1 LKLLEILN
9 NIFSNDIL
17 YSDMKKYNVILLLI
31 DGARIDRLFQF
42 PIFKKLKEEGCFF
55 SEMIT
60 SAPYTLVAMN
70 SIFTGM
76 YGSKNGIDAYHK
88 MFQDPKT
95 GCKTLAEYLTE
106 NGWYTRGDAMRLSLV
121 SNKGFTKL
129 TSQEDDPDPDFSKI
143 HKEILD
149 ETINEVN
156 GERPYFL
163 YLHYPKIHHSIKESV
178 FDKYDDFSE
187 GYYEDK
193 KRNLRN
199 YDEYLKEAADYLDEI
214 YFNNLSKKQS
224 NDSIIIIMTD
234 HGMGVGEKVGERAY
248 GSFTYDY
255 TLRTF
260 ALFIQPKIFPK
271 GKEISELVRAI
282 DVMPTILDCLQVSTD
297 QSCLRMQGQS
307 LLNLIN
313 QTTDQNKS
321 KTDED
326 SEFQKIAY
334 SETGGVNGPWPSP
347 NAPNI
352 KCVRTKKWKLIHN
365 LTPDT
370 WELYNLE
377 NDPQELKNV
386 VDEYP
391 LVVTKLKDKLQSIID
406 ECTSG

>member
-1 LKLLEILN
+1 MW
-9 NIFSNDIL
+9 
-17 YSDMKKYNVILLLI
+17 YSYCIMKKYNVILLLI
-31 DGARIDRLFQF
+31 DGTRIDRLDKF
-42 PIFKKLKEEGCFF
+42 PIFKRLKEEGCFF
-55 SEMIT
+55 SEVIA

-88 MFQDPKT
+88 MFQNPKV
-95 GCKTLAEYLTE
+95 GCKTLADYLTE

-121 SNKGFTKL
+121 SSQGFKKF
-129 TSQEDDPDPDFSKI
+129 TSQEDVPDPDFSKI

-149 ETINEVN
+149 ETTNEVD
-156 GERPYFL
+156 GEQPYFL

-178 FDKYDDFSE
+178 FDKYDDFSQE
-187 GYYEDK
+187 YFENK
-193 KRNLRN
+193 EENLRN

-214 YFNNLSKKQS
+214 YFKNISGKQN

-234 HGMGVGEKVGERAY
+234 HGMGIGEKVGERAY
-248 GSFTYDY
+248 GSFIYDY

-271 GKEISELVRAI
+271 GKVINELTRAI
-282 DVMPTILDCLQVSTD
+282 DIMPTVLDCLEIPID

-307 LLNLIN
+307 MLNLIN
-313 QTTDQNKS
+313 QTEQNES
-321 KTDED
+321 NTDED

-347 NAPNI
+347 NSPNI

-365 LTPDT
+365 LTPNT

-377 NDPQELKNV
+377 NDPQELKNMIEEHPV
-386 VDEYP
+386 I
-391 LVVTKLKDKLQSIID
+391 VTKLKDKLQSIID
-406 ECTSG
+406 DCVSD

>member
-1 LKLLEILN
+1 
-9 NIFSNDIL
+9 
-17 YSDMKKYNVILLLI
+17 MKKYNVILLLI

-187 GYYEDK
+187 EYYEDK

-234 HGMGVGEKVGERAY
+234 HGMGIGEKVGERAY

-326 SEFQKIAY
+326 SEFQKISY

-347 NAPNI
+347 NTPNI

-370 WELYNLE
+370 WELYNLK

>member
-1 LKLLEILN
+1 
-9 NIFSNDIL
+9 
-17 YSDMKKYNVILLLI
+17 MKKYNIILLLI
-31 DGARIDRLFQF
+31 DGTRIDRLDKF
-42 PIFKKLKEEGCFF
+42 PIFKRLKEDGCFF
-55 SEMIT
+55 SEVIA

-88 MFQDPKT
+88 MFQNPKT
-95 GCKTLAEYLTE
+95 GCKTLADYLTE

-121 SNKGFTKL
+121 SSQGFKKF
-129 TSQEDDPDPDFSKI
+129 TSQEDIPDPDFSKI

-149 ETINEVN
+149 ETMNEAG
-156 GERPYFL
+156 GEQPYFL

-178 FDKYDDFSE
+178 FDKYDDFSQE
-187 GYYEDK
+187 YFENK
-193 KRNLRN
+193 EENLRN
-199 YDEYLKEAADYLDEI
+199 YDEYLKEASDYLDEI
-214 YFNNLSKKQS
+214 YFKNISGKQS
-224 NDSIIIIMTD
+224 NDSIIIVMTD
-234 HGMGVGEKVGERAY
+234 HGMGIGEKVGERAY

-271 GKEISELVRAI
+271 GKEIDKLARAI
-282 DVMPTILDCLQVSTD
+282 DIMPTILDCLEIPID

-307 LLNLIN
+307 MLNLLNKTE
-313 QTTDQNKS
+313 QS
-321 KTDED
+321 KPDTDED

-347 NAPNI
+347 SSPNI

-365 LTPDT
+365 LTPNT

-386 VDEYP
+386 VEEHP
-391 LVVTKLKDKLQSIID
+391 LIVTKLKDKLQSIID
-406 ECTSG
+406 DCGSD

>member
-1 LKLLEILN
+1 
-9 NIFSNDIL
+9 
-17 YSDMKKYNVILLLI
+17 MKKYNVILLLI

-214 YFNNLSKKQS
+214 YFKNLSAKQK

-370 WELYNLE
+370 WELYNLK

>member
-1 LKLLEILN
+1 
-9 NIFSNDIL
+9 
-17 YSDMKKYNVILLLI
+17 MKKYNIILLLI
-31 DGARIDRLFQF
+31 DGARIDRLDKF
-42 PIFKKLKEEGCFF
+42 PIFKRLKENGCFF
-55 SEMIT
+55 SEMIA

-88 MFQDPKT
+88 MFQNPKT
-95 GCKTLAEYLTE
+95 GCKTIAEYLTE

-121 SNKGFTKL
+121 SNQGFKKF
-129 TSQEDDPDPDFSKI
+129 TSQEDEPDPDFSKI

-149 ETINEVN
+149 QTINEVN

-187 GYYEDK
+187 EYFENEEN
-193 KRNLRN
+193 NLRN

-214 YFNNLSKKQS
+214 YFKNLSGKQG
-224 NDSIIIIMTD
+224 NDSIIIVMTD

-271 GKEISELVRAI
+271 GKEINELTRAI
-282 DVMPTILDCLQVSTD
+282 DIMPTILDCLEIPID
-297 QSCLRMQGQS
+297 QSCLKMQGKS
-307 LLNLIN
+307 MLNLLN
-313 QTTDQNKS
+313 QNEQSKS
-321 KTDED
+321 SIDAD
-326 SEFQKIAY
+326 SEFQKIAH

-347 NAPNI
+347 DAPNI

-365 LTPDT
+365 LTPNT
-370 WELYNLE
+370 CELYNLE
-377 NDPQELKNV
+377 NDPKELKNV
-386 VDEYP
+386 VEDFP
-391 LVVTKLKDKLQSIID
+391 AIVTKLKEKLKQIID
-406 ECTSG
+406 ECDSD

>member
-1 LKLLEILN
+1 
-9 NIFSNDIL
+9 
-17 YSDMKKYNVILLLI
+17 MKKYNIILLLI
-31 DGARIDRLFQF
+31 DGTRIDRLDKF
-42 PIFKKLKEEGCFF
+42 PIFKRLKEDGCFF
-55 SEMIT
+55 SEVIA

-88 MFQDPKT
+88 MFQNPKT
-95 GCKTLAEYLTE
+95 GCKTLADYLTE

-121 SNKGFTKL
+121 SNQGFNKF
-129 TSQEDDPDPDFSKI
+129 TSQEDVPDPDFSKI

-149 ETINEVN
+149 ETTNEVD
-156 GERPYFL
+156 GEQPYFL

-178 FDKYDDFSE
+178 FDKYDDFSQE
-187 GYYEDK
+187 YFENK
-193 KRNLRN
+193 EENLRN

-214 YFNNLSKKQS
+214 YFKNISGKQN

-234 HGMGVGEKVGERAY
+234 HGMGIGEKVGERAY
-248 GSFTYDY
+248 GSFIYDY

-271 GKEISELVRAI
+271 GKAINELTRAI
-282 DVMPTILDCLQVSTD
+282 DIMPTVLDCLEIPID

-307 LLNLIN
+307 MLNLIN
-313 QTTDQNKS
+313 QTEQNES
-321 KTDED
+321 NTDED

-347 NAPNI
+347 SSPNI

-365 LTPDT
+365 LTPNT

-377 NDPQELKNV
+377 NDPQEFKNLI
-386 VDEYP
+386 EEHP
-391 LVVTKLKDKLQSIID
+391 LIVTKLKDKLQSIID
-406 ECTSG
+406 DCASD

>member
-1 LKLLEILN
+1 
-9 NIFSNDIL
+9 
-17 YSDMKKYNVILLLI
+17 MKKYNIILLLV
-31 DGARIDRLFQF
+31 DGARIDRLDKF
-42 PIFKKLKEEGCFF
+42 PIFRKLKEEGCFF
-55 SEMIT
+55 SETIA

-88 MFQDPKT
+88 MFQNPKA

-121 SNKGFTKL
+121 SSQGFKKF
-129 TSQEDDPDPDFSKI
+129 TSQEDDPNPDFNKI

-149 ETINEVN
+149 QTISETN

-187 GYYEDK
+187 EYFENQED
-193 KRNLRN
+193 NLRN

-214 YFNNLSKKQS
+214 YFKNLSKKQG
-224 NDSIIIIMTD
+224 NDSIVIIMTD
-234 HGMGVGEKVGERAY
+234 HGMGIGEKVGERAY

-271 GKEISELVRAI
+271 GKEINELTRAI
-282 DVMPTILDCLQVSTD
+282 DIMPTILDCLEIPID
-297 QSCLRMQGQS
+297 QSCLKMQGKS
-307 LLNLIN
+307 MLNLLN
-313 QTTDQNKS
+313 QNEQSKS
-321 KTDED
+321 SIDAD

-347 NAPNI
+347 DAPNI
-352 KCVRTKKWKLIHN
+352 KCIRTKKWKLIHN
-365 LTPDT
+365 LTPNT

-377 NDPQELKNV
+377 NDPKELKNV
-386 VDEYP
+386 VEDFP
-391 LVVTKLKDKLQSIID
+391 AIVTKLKEKLKQIID
-406 ECTSG
+406 ECDSD

>member
-1 LKLLEILN
+1 
-9 NIFSNDIL
+9 
-17 YSDMKKYNVILLLI
+17 MKKYNVILLLI

-214 YFNNLSKKQS
+214 YFKNLSAKQK

>member
-1 LKLLEILN
+1 
-9 NIFSNDIL
+9 
-17 YSDMKKYNVILLLI
+17 MKKYNVILLLI

-187 GYYEDK
+187 EYYEDK

-234 HGMGVGEKVGERAY
+234 HGMGIGEKVGERAY

-271 GKEISELVRAI
+271 GKEFSELVRAI

-321 KTDED
+321 KPDED
-326 SEFQKIAY
+326 SEFQKVAY

-370 WELYNLE
+370 WELYNLK

>member
-1 LKLLEILN
+1 
-9 NIFSNDIL
+9 
-17 YSDMKKYNVILLLI
+17 MKKYNIILLLI
-31 DGARIDRLFQF
+31 DGTRIDRLDKF
-42 PIFKKLKEEGCFF
+42 PIFKRLKEDGCFF
-55 SEMIT
+55 SEVIA

-88 MFQDPKT
+88 MFQNPKT
-95 GCKTLAEYLTE
+95 GCKTLADYLTE

-121 SNKGFTKL
+121 SSQGFKKF
-129 TSQEDDPDPDFSKI
+129 TSQEDIPDPDFSKI

-149 ETINEVN
+149 ETMNEAG
-156 GERPYFL
+156 GEQPYFL

-178 FDKYDDFSE
+178 FDKYDDFSQE
-187 GYYEDK
+187 YFENK
-193 KRNLRN
+193 EENLRN
-199 YDEYLKEAADYLDEI
+199 YDEYLKEASDYLDEI
-214 YFNNLSKKQS
+214 YFKNISGKQS

-234 HGMGVGEKVGERAY
+234 HGMGIGEKVGERAY

-271 GKEISELVRAI
+271 GKEVDKLARAI
-282 DVMPTILDCLQVSTD
+282 DIMPTILDCLEIPID

-307 LLNLIN
+307 MLNLLNK
-313 QTTDQNKS
+313 TEQNKPD
-321 KTDED
+321 TNED

-347 NAPNI
+347 SSPNI

-386 VDEYP
+386 VEEHS
-391 LVVTKLKDKLQSIID
+391 LIVTKLKDKLQSIIND
-406 ECTSG
+406 CGSD

>member
-1 LKLLEILN
+1 
-9 NIFSNDIL
+9 
-17 YSDMKKYNVILLLI
+17 MKKYNIILLLI

-55 SEMIT
+55 SEMIA

-88 MFQDPKT
+88 IFQDPKA

-121 SNKGFTKL
+121 SNKGFAKL

-149 ETINEVN
+149 ETTNEVN

-187 GYYEDK
+187 EYFEDK

-214 YFNNLSKKQS
+214 CFKNLSGKQKD
-224 NDSIIIIMTD
+224 DSIIIIMTD
-234 HGMGVGEKVGERAY
+234 HGMGIGEKVGERAY

-271 GKEISELVRAI
+271 GKEIGELVRAI
-282 DVMPTILDCLQVSTD
+282 DVMPTILDCLEVSTD

-334 SETGGVNGPWPSP
+334 SETGGVNGP
-347 NAPNI
+347 
-352 KCVRTKKWKLIHN
+352 
-365 LTPDT
+365 
-370 WELYNLE
+370 
-377 NDPQELKNV
+377 
-386 VDEYP
+386 
-391 LVVTKLKDKLQSIID
+391 
-406 ECTSG
+406 

>member
-1 LKLLEILN
+1 
-9 NIFSNDIL
+9 
-17 YSDMKKYNVILLLI
+17 MKKYNVILLLI
-31 DGARIDRLFQF
+31 DGTRIDRLDKF
-42 PIFKKLKEEGCFF
+42 PIFKRLKEEGCFF
-55 SEMIT
+55 SEVIA

-88 MFQDPKT
+88 MFQNPKT
-95 GCKTLAEYLTE
+95 GCKTLADYLTE

-121 SNKGFTKL
+121 SSQGFKKF
-129 TSQEDDPDPDFSKI
+129 TSQEDVPDPDFSKI

-149 ETINEVN
+149 ETTDEIDDEQ
-156 GERPYFL
+156 PYFL

-178 FDKYDDFSE
+178 FDKYDDFSQE
-187 GYYEDK
+187 YFENK
-193 KRNLRN
+193 EENLRN
-199 YDEYLKEAADYLDEI
+199 YDEYLKEAANYLDEI
-214 YFNNLSKKQS
+214 YFKNISGKQS

-234 HGMGVGEKVGERAY
+234 HGMGIGEKIGERAY

-271 GKEISELVRAI
+271 GKVINELTRAI
-282 DVMPTILDCLQVSTD
+282 DIMPTVLDCLEIPID

-307 LLNLIN
+307 MLNLIN
-313 QTTDQNKS
+313 QIEQSKS
-321 KTDED
+321 NTDED

-347 NAPNI
+347 SSPNI

-365 LTPDT
+365 LTPNT

-386 VDEYP
+386 VEEHP
-391 LVVTKLKDKLQSIID
+391 VIVTKLKNKLQSIID
-406 ECTSG
+406 DCASD

>member
-1 LKLLEILN
+1 
-9 NIFSNDIL
+9 
-17 YSDMKKYNVILLLI
+17 MKKYNIILLLV
-31 DGARIDRLFQF
+31 DGARIDRLDKF
-42 PIFKKLKEEGCFF
+42 PIFRKLKEEGCFF
-55 SEMIT
+55 SETIA

-88 MFQDPKT
+88 MFQNPKA

-121 SNKGFTKL
+121 SGQGFKKF
-129 TSQEDDPDPDFSKI
+129 TSQEDDPNPDFNKI

-149 ETINEVN
+149 QTISETND
-156 GERPYFL
+156 ERPYFL

-187 GYYEDK
+187 EYFENQED
-193 KRNLRN
+193 NLRN

-214 YFNNLSKKQS
+214 YFKNLSKKQG
-224 NDSIIIIMTD
+224 NDSIVIIMTD
-234 HGMGVGEKVGERAY
+234 HGMGIGEKVGERAY

-271 GKEISELVRAI
+271 GKEINELTRAI
-282 DVMPTILDCLQVSTD
+282 DIMPTILDCLEIPID
-297 QSCLRMQGQS
+297 QSCLKMQGKS
-307 LLNLIN
+307 ILNLLN
-313 QTTDQNKS
+313 QNEQSKS
-321 KTDED
+321 SIDAD

-347 NAPNI
+347 DAPNI

-365 LTPDT
+365 LTPNT

-377 NDPQELKNV
+377 NDPKELKNV
-386 VDEYP
+386 VEDFP
-391 LVVTKLKDKLQSIID
+391 AIVTKLKEKLKQIID
-406 ECTSG
+406 ECDSD

>member
-1 LKLLEILN
+1 
-9 NIFSNDIL
+9 
-17 YSDMKKYNVILLLI
+17 MKKYNIILLLI
-31 DGARIDRLFQF
+31 DGTRIDRLDKF
-42 PIFKKLKEEGCFF
+42 PIFKRLKEDGCFF
-55 SEMIT
+55 SEVIA

-88 MFQDPKT
+88 MFQNPKT
-95 GCKTLAEYLTE
+95 GCKTLADYLTE

-121 SNKGFTKL
+121 SSQGFKKF
-129 TSQEDDPDPDFSKI
+129 TSQEDIPDPDFSKI

-149 ETINEVN
+149 ETMNEA
-156 GERPYFL
+156 GSEQPYFL

-178 FDKYDDFSE
+178 FDKYDDFSQE
-187 GYYEDK
+187 YFENK
-193 KRNLRN
+193 EENLRN
-199 YDEYLKEAADYLDEI
+199 YDEYLKEASDYLDEI
-214 YFNNLSKKQS
+214 YFKNISGKQS
-224 NDSIIIIMTD
+224 NDSIIIVMTD
-234 HGMGVGEKVGERAY
+234 HGMGIGEKVGERAY

-271 GKEISELVRAI
+271 GKEIDKLARAI
-282 DVMPTILDCLQVSTD
+282 DIMPTILDCLEIPID

-307 LLNLIN
+307 MLNLLNKTE
-313 QTTDQNKS
+313 QS
-321 KTDED
+321 KPDTDED

-347 NAPNI
+347 SSPNI

-377 NDPQELKNV
+377 NDPQELKNMV
-386 VDEYP
+386 KEHPVI
-391 LVVTKLKDKLQSIID
+391 VTKLKDKLQSIID
-406 ECTSG
+406 DCGSD

>member
-1 LKLLEILN
+1 
-9 NIFSNDIL
+9 
-17 YSDMKKYNVILLLI
+17 MKKYNIILLLI
-31 DGARIDRLFQF
+31 DGARIDRLDKF
-42 PIFKKLKEEGCFF
+42 PIFKRLKEDGCFF
-55 SEMIT
+55 SEMIA

-88 MFQDPKT
+88 MFQNPKT
-95 GCKTLAEYLTE
+95 GCKTLGEYLTE

-121 SNKGFTKL
+121 SNQGFKKF
-129 TSQEDDPDPDFSKI
+129 TSQEDEPDPDFSKI

-149 ETINEVN
+149 QTISEVN

-187 GYYEDK
+187 EYFENEEN
-193 KRNLRN
+193 NLRK

-214 YFNNLSKKQS
+214 YFKNLSGKQS

-234 HGMGVGEKVGERAY
+234 HGMGIGEKVGERAY

-271 GKEISELVRAI
+271 GKEVNELVRAI
-282 DVMPTILDCLQVSTD
+282 DIMPTILDCLEIPID
-297 QSCLRMQGQS
+297 QSCLKMQGQS
-307 LLNLIN
+307 MLNLIN
-313 QTTDQNKS
+313 QTEQSKS
-321 KTDED
+321 DTDED
-326 SEFQKIAY
+326 PEFQKIAY

-347 NAPNI
+347 SSPNI

-365 LTPDT
+365 LTPNT
-370 WELYNLE
+370 WELYNIE
-377 NDPQELKNV
+377 NDPQELKNMIEEHPV
-386 VDEYP
+386 I
-391 LVVTKLKDKLQSIID
+391 VTKLKDKLQSIID
-406 ECTSG
+406 DCASD

>member
-1 LKLLEILN
+1 
-9 NIFSNDIL
+9 
-17 YSDMKKYNVILLLI
+17 MKKYNIILLLI
-31 DGARIDRLFQF
+31 DGTRIDRLDKF
-42 PIFKKLKEEGCFF
+42 PIFKRLKEDGCFF
-55 SEMIT
+55 SEVIA

-88 MFQDPKT
+88 MFQNPKT
-95 GCKTLAEYLTE
+95 GCKTLADYLTE

-121 SNKGFTKL
+121 SSQGFKKF
-129 TSQEDDPDPDFSKI
+129 TSQEDIPDPDFSKI

-149 ETINEVN
+149 ETMNEAG
-156 GERPYFL
+156 GEQPYFL

-178 FDKYDDFSE
+178 FDKYDDFSQE
-187 GYYEDK
+187 YFENK
-193 KRNLRN
+193 EENLRN
-199 YDEYLKEAADYLDEI
+199 YDEYLKEASDYLDEI
-214 YFNNLSKKQS
+214 YFKNISGKQS
-224 NDSIIIIMTD
+224 NDSIIIVMTD
-234 HGMGVGEKVGERAY
+234 HGMGIGEKVGERAY

-271 GKEISELVRAI
+271 GKEIDKLARAI
-282 DVMPTILDCLQVSTD
+282 DIMPTILDCLEIPID

-307 LLNLIN
+307 MLNLLNKTE
-313 QTTDQNKS
+313 QS
-321 KTDED
+321 KPDTDED

-347 NAPNI
+347 SSPNI

-386 VDEYP
+386 VEEHP
-391 LVVTKLKDKLQSIID
+391 LIVTKLKDKLQSIID
-406 ECTSG
+406 DCGSD

>member
-1 LKLLEILN
+1 
-9 NIFSNDIL
+9 
-17 YSDMKKYNVILLLI
+17 MKKYNIILLLI

-55 SEMIT
+55 SEMIA

-88 MFQDPKT
+88 IFQDPKA

-121 SNKGFTKL
+121 SNKGFAKL

-149 ETINEVN
+149 ETTNEVN

-187 GYYEDK
+187 EYFEDK

-214 YFNNLSKKQS
+214 CFKNLSGKQKD
-224 NDSIIIIMTD
+224 DSIIIIMTD
-234 HGMGVGEKVGERAY
+234 HGMGIGEKVGERAY

-297 QSCLRMQGQS
+297 QSCLKMQGQS

-347 NAPNI
+347 NTPNI

-370 WELYNLE
+370 WELYNLK

>member
-1 LKLLEILN
+1 
-9 NIFSNDIL
+9 
-17 YSDMKKYNVILLLI
+17 MKKYNIILLLI
-31 DGARIDRLFQF
+31 DGTRIDRLDKF
-42 PIFKKLKEEGCFF
+42 PIFKRLKEDGCFF
-55 SEMIT
+55 SEVIA

-88 MFQDPKT
+88 MFQNPKT
-95 GCKTLAEYLTE
+95 GCKTLADYLTE

-121 SNKGFTKL
+121 SSQGFKKF
-129 TSQEDDPDPDFSKI
+129 TSQEDIPDPDFSKI

-149 ETINEVN
+149 ETVNEVS

-178 FDKYDDFSE
+178 FDKYDDFSQE
-187 GYYEDK
+187 YFENK
-193 KRNLRN
+193 EENLRN
-199 YDEYLKEAADYLDEI
+199 YDEYLKEASDYLDEI
-214 YFNNLSKKQS
+214 YFKNISGKQS
-224 NDSIIIIMTD
+224 NDSIIIVMTD
-234 HGMGVGEKVGERAY
+234 HGMGIGEKVGERAY

-271 GKEISELVRAI
+271 GKEIDKLARAI
-282 DVMPTILDCLQVSTD
+282 DIMPTILDCLEIPID

-307 LLNLIN
+307 MLNLLNKTE
-313 QTTDQNKS
+313 QS
-321 KTDED
+321 KPDTDED

-347 NAPNI
+347 SSPNI

-365 LTPDT
+365 LTPNT

-377 NDPQELKNV
+377 NDPQELKNLI
-386 VDEYP
+386 EEHP
-391 LVVTKLKDKLQSIID
+391 LTVTKLKDKLQSIID
-406 ECTSG
+406 DCASD

>member
-1 LKLLEILN
+1 
-9 NIFSNDIL
+9 
-17 YSDMKKYNVILLLI
+17 MKKYNIILLLI
-31 DGARIDRLFQF
+31 DGTRIDRLDKF
-42 PIFKKLKEEGCFF
+42 PIFKRLKEDGCFF
-55 SEMIT
+55 SEVIA

-88 MFQDPKT
+88 MFQNPKT
-95 GCKTLAEYLTE
+95 GCKTLADYLTE

-121 SNKGFTKL
+121 SNQGFKKF
-129 TSQEDDPDPDFSKI
+129 TSQEDIPDPDFSKI

-149 ETINEVN
+149 ETMNEAG
-156 GERPYFL
+156 GEQPYFL

-178 FDKYDDFSE
+178 FDKYDDFSQE
-187 GYYEDK
+187 YFENK
-193 KRNLRN
+193 EENLRN
-199 YDEYLKEAADYLDEI
+199 YDEYLKEASDYLDEI
-214 YFNNLSKKQS
+214 YFKNISGKQS
-224 NDSIIIIMTD
+224 NDSIIIVMTD
-234 HGMGVGEKVGERAY
+234 HGMGIGEKVGERAY

-271 GKEISELVRAI
+271 GKEIDKLARAI
-282 DVMPTILDCLQVSTD
+282 DIMPTILDCLEIPID
-297 QSCLRMQGQS
+297 QSCLRMQGES
-307 LLNLIN
+307 MLNLLNKTE
-313 QTTDQNKS
+313 QS
-321 KTDED
+321 KPDTDED

-347 NAPNI
+347 SSPNI

-386 VDEYP
+386 VKEHP
-391 LVVTKLKDKLQSIID
+391 LIVTKLKDKLQSIID
-406 ECTSG
+406 DCGSD

>member
-55 SEMIT
+55 SEMIA

>member
-1 LKLLEILN
+1 MQGVQ
-9 NIFSNDIL
+9 FCAAHCQ
-17 YSDMKKYNVILLLI
+17 MKKYNIILLLI

-76 YGSKNGIDAYHK
+76 YGSKNGINAYHK
-88 MFQDPKT
+88 IFQDPKT

-163 YLHYPKIHHSIKESV
+163 YLHYPKIHHSIKENV

-187 GYYEDK
+187 EYYEDK

-370 WELYNLE
+370 WELYNLK

>member
-9 NIFSNDIL
+9 NIFSSDIL

-370 WELYNLE
+370 WELYNLK

>member
-1 LKLLEILN
+1 
-9 NIFSNDIL
+9 
-17 YSDMKKYNVILLLI
+17 MKKYNIILLLI
-31 DGARIDRLFQF
+31 DGTRIDRLDKF
-42 PIFKKLKEEGCFF
+42 PIFKRLKEDGCFF
-55 SEMIT
+55 SEVIA

-88 MFQDPKT
+88 MFQNPKT
-95 GCKTLAEYLTE
+95 GCKTLADYLTE

-121 SNKGFTKL
+121 SSQGFKKF
-129 TSQEDDPDPDFSKI
+129 TSQEDIPDPDFSKI

-149 ETINEVN
+149 ETMNEVSS
-156 GERPYFL
+156 EQPYFL

-178 FDKYDDFSE
+178 FDKYDDFSQE
-187 GYYEDK
+187 YFENK
-193 KRNLRN
+193 EENLRN
-199 YDEYLKEAADYLDEI
+199 YDEYLKEASDYLDEI
-214 YFNNLSKKQS
+214 YFKNISGKQS
-224 NDSIIIIMTD
+224 NDSIIIVMTD
-234 HGMGVGEKVGERAY
+234 HGMGIGEKVGERAY

-271 GKEISELVRAI
+271 GKEIDKLARAI
-282 DVMPTILDCLQVSTD
+282 DIMPTILDCLEIPID

-307 LLNLIN
+307 MLNLLNKTE
-313 QTTDQNKS
+313 QS
-321 KTDED
+321 KPDTDED

-347 NAPNI
+347 SSPNI

-370 WELYNLE
+370 W
-377 NDPQELKNV
+377 
-386 VDEYP
+386 
-391 LVVTKLKDKLQSIID
+391 
-406 ECTSG
+406 

>member
-1 LKLLEILN
+1 MW
-9 NIFSNDIL
+9 
-17 YSDMKKYNVILLLI
+17 YSYCIMKKYNVILLLI
-31 DGARIDRLFQF
+31 DGTRIDRLDKF
-42 PIFKKLKEEGCFF
+42 PIFKRLKEEGCFF
-55 SEMIT
+55 SEVIA

-88 MFQDPKT
+88 MFQNPKA
-95 GCKTLAEYLTE
+95 GCKTLADYLTE

-121 SNKGFTKL
+121 SSQGFKKF
-129 TSQEDDPDPDFSKI
+129 TSQEDVPDPDFSKI

-149 ETINEVN
+149 ETTNEVD
-156 GERPYFL
+156 GEQPYFL

-178 FDKYDDFSE
+178 FDKYDDFSQE
-187 GYYEDK
+187 YFENK
-193 KRNLRN
+193 EENLRN

-214 YFNNLSKKQS
+214 YFKNISGKQN

-234 HGMGVGEKVGERAY
+234 HGMGIGEKVGERAY
-248 GSFTYDY
+248 GSFIYDY

-271 GKEISELVRAI
+271 GKVINELTRAI
-282 DVMPTILDCLQVSTD
+282 DIMPTVLDCLEIPID

-307 LLNLIN
+307 MLNLIN
-313 QTTDQNKS
+313 QTEQNES
-321 KTDED
+321 NTDED

-347 NAPNI
+347 NSPNI

-365 LTPDT
+365 LTPNT

-377 NDPQELKNV
+377 NDPQELKNMIEEHPV
-386 VDEYP
+386 I
-391 LVVTKLKDKLQSIID
+391 VTKLKNKLQSIID
-406 ECTSG
+406 DCVSD

>member
-1 LKLLEILN
+1 
-9 NIFSNDIL
+9 
-17 YSDMKKYNVILLLI
+17 MKKYNIILLLI
-31 DGARIDRLFQF
+31 DGTRIDRLDKF
-42 PIFKKLKEEGCFF
+42 PIFKRLKEDGCFF
-55 SEMIT
+55 SEVIA

-88 MFQDPKT
+88 MFQNPKT
-95 GCKTLAEYLTE
+95 GCKTLADYLTE

-121 SNKGFTKL
+121 SNQGFNKF
-129 TSQEDDPDPDFSKI
+129 TSQEDVPDPDFSKI

-149 ETINEVN
+149 ETTNEVD
-156 GERPYFL
+156 GEQPYFL

-178 FDKYDDFSE
+178 FDKYDDFSQE
-187 GYYEDK
+187 YFENK
-193 KRNLRN
+193 EENLRN
-199 YDEYLKEAADYLDEI
+199 YDEYLKEASDYLDEI
-214 YFNNLSKKQS
+214 YFKNISGKQS
-224 NDSIIIIMTD
+224 NDSIIIVMTD
-234 HGMGVGEKVGERAY
+234 HGMGIGEKVGERAY

-271 GKEISELVRAI
+271 GKEIDKLARAI
-282 DVMPTILDCLQVSTD
+282 DIMPTILDCLEIPID

-307 LLNLIN
+307 MLNLLNKTE
-313 QTTDQNKS
+313 QS
-321 KTDED
+321 KPDTDED

-347 NAPNI
+347 SSPNI

-377 NDPQELKNV
+377 NDPQELKNMV
-386 VDEYP
+386 KEHPVI
-391 LVVTKLKDKLQSIID
+391 VTKLKDKLQSIID
-406 ECTSG
+406 DCGSD

>member
-1 LKLLEILN
+1 
-9 NIFSNDIL
+9 
-17 YSDMKKYNVILLLI
+17 MKKYNIILLLT
-31 DGARIDRLFQF
+31 DGTRIDRLDKF
-42 PIFKKLKEEGCFF
+42 PIFKRLKEDGCFF
-55 SEMIT
+55 SEVIA

-88 MFQDPKT
+88 MFQNPKT
-95 GCKTLAEYLTE
+95 GCKTLADYLTE

-121 SNKGFTKL
+121 SSQGFKKF
-129 TSQEDDPDPDFSKI
+129 TSQEDVPDPDFSKI

-149 ETINEVN
+149 ETTNEVD
-156 GERPYFL
+156 GEQPYFL

-178 FDKYDDFSE
+178 FDKYDDFSQE
-187 GYYEDK
+187 YFENK
-193 KRNLRN
+193 EENLRN

-214 YFNNLSKKQS
+214 YFKNISGKQN

-234 HGMGVGEKVGERAY
+234 HGMGIGEKVGERAY
-248 GSFTYDY
+248 GSFIYDY

-271 GKEISELVRAI
+271 GKAINELTRAI
-282 DVMPTILDCLQVSTD
+282 DIMPTVLDCLEIPID

-307 LLNLIN
+307 MLNLIN
-313 QTTDQNKS
+313 QTEQNES
-321 KTDED
+321 NTDED

-347 NAPNI
+347 NSPNI

-365 LTPDT
+365 LTPNT

-377 NDPQELKNV
+377 NDPQELKNMIEEHPV
-386 VDEYP
+386 I
-391 LVVTKLKDKLQSIID
+391 VTKLKNKLQSIID
-406 ECTSG
+406 DCVSD

>member
-1 LKLLEILN
+1 
-9 NIFSNDIL
+9 
-17 YSDMKKYNVILLLI
+17 MKKYNVILLLI

-55 SEMIT
+55 SEMIA

-214 YFNNLSKKQS
+214 YFKNLSAKQK

-370 WELYNLE
+370 WELYNLK

>member
-1 LKLLEILN
+1 
-9 NIFSNDIL
+9 
-17 YSDMKKYNVILLLI
+17 MKKYNIILLLI
-31 DGARIDRLFQF
+31 DGTRIDRLDKV
-42 PIFKKLKEEGCFF
+42 PIFKRLKEDGCFF
-55 SEMIT
+55 SEVIA

-88 MFQDPKT
+88 MFQNPKT
-95 GCKTLAEYLTE
+95 GCKTLADYLTE

-121 SNKGFTKL
+121 SSQGFKKF
-129 TSQEDDPDPDFSKI
+129 TSQEDIPDPDFSKI

-149 ETINEVN
+149 ETMNEAG
-156 GERPYFL
+156 GEQPYFL

-178 FDKYDDFSE
+178 FDKYDDFSQE
-187 GYYEDK
+187 YFENK
-193 KRNLRN
+193 EENLRN
-199 YDEYLKEAADYLDEI
+199 YDEYLKEATDYLDEI
-214 YFNNLSKKQS
+214 YFKNLSKKQG

-234 HGMGVGEKVGERAY
+234 HGMGIGEKVGERAY

-271 GKEISELVRAI
+271 GKEIDKLARAI
-282 DVMPTILDCLQVSTD
+282 DIMPTILDCLEIPID
-297 QSCLRMQGQS
+297 QSCLRMQGES
-307 LLNLIN
+307 MLNLLNKTE
-313 QTTDQNKS
+313 QS
-321 KTDED
+321 KPDTDED

-347 NAPNI
+347 SSPNI

-386 VDEYP
+386 VKEHP
-391 LVVTKLKDKLQSIID
+391 LIVTKLKDKLQSIID
-406 ECTSG
+406 DCGSD

>member
-1 LKLLEILN
+1 
-9 NIFSNDIL
+9 
-17 YSDMKKYNVILLLI
+17 MKKYNVILLLI
-31 DGARIDRLFQF
+31 DGARIDRLSQF
-42 PIFKKLKEEGCFF
+42 PIFKKLKEEGSFF
-55 SEMIT
+55 SEMIA

-234 HGMGVGEKVGERAY
+234 HGMGIGEKVGERAY

-370 WELYNLE
+370 WELYNLK

>member
-1 LKLLEILN
+1 
-9 NIFSNDIL
+9 
-17 YSDMKKYNVILLLI
+17 MKKYNIILLLI
-31 DGARIDRLFQF
+31 DGTRIDRLDKF
-42 PIFKKLKEEGCFF
+42 PIFKRLKEDGCFF
-55 SEMIT
+55 SEVIA

-88 MFQDPKT
+88 MFQNPKT
-95 GCKTLAEYLTE
+95 GCKTLADYLTE

-121 SNKGFTKL
+121 SNQGFNKF
-129 TSQEDDPDPDFSKI
+129 TSQEDVPDPDFSKI

-149 ETINEVN
+149 ETTNEVD
-156 GERPYFL
+156 GEQPYFL

-178 FDKYDDFSE
+178 FDKYDDFSQE
-187 GYYEDK
+187 YFENK
-193 KRNLRN
+193 EENLRN

-214 YFNNLSKKQS
+214 YFKNISGKQN

-234 HGMGVGEKVGERAY
+234 HGMGIGEKVGERAY
-248 GSFTYDY
+248 GSFIYDY

-271 GKEISELVRAI
+271 GKAINELTRAI
-282 DVMPTILDCLQVSTD
+282 DIMPTVLDCLEIPID

-307 LLNLIN
+307 MLNLIN
-313 QTTDQNKS
+313 QTEQNES
-321 KTDED
+321 NTDED

-347 NAPNI
+347 SSPNI

-365 LTPDT
+365 LTPNT

-377 NDPQELKNV
+377 NDPQELKNLI
-386 VDEYP
+386 EEHP
-391 LVVTKLKDKLQSIID
+391 LIVTKLKDKLQSIID
-406 ECTSG
+406 DCASD

>member
-1 LKLLEILN
+1 
-9 NIFSNDIL
+9 
-17 YSDMKKYNVILLLI
+17 MKKYNVILLLI
-31 DGARIDRLFQF
+31 DGARIDRLSQF
-42 PIFKKLKEEGCFF
+42 PIFKKLKEEGSFF
-55 SEMIT
+55 SEMIA

-149 ETINEVN
+149 ETTNEVN

-214 YFNNLSKKQS
+214 YFKNLSAKQK

-370 WELYNLE
+370 WELYNLK

>member
-1 LKLLEILN
+1 
-9 NIFSNDIL
+9 
-17 YSDMKKYNVILLLI
+17 MKKYNVILLLI
-31 DGARIDRLFQF
+31 DGARIDRLSQF

-55 SEMIT
+55 SEMIA

-370 WELYNLE
+370 WELYNLK

>member
-1 LKLLEILN
+1 
-9 NIFSNDIL
+9 
-17 YSDMKKYNVILLLI
+17 MKKYNIILLLI
-31 DGARIDRLFQF
+31 DGTRIDRLDKF
-42 PIFKKLKEEGCFF
+42 PIFKRLKEDGCFF
-55 SEMIT
+55 SEVIA

-88 MFQDPKT
+88 MFQNPKT
-95 GCKTLAEYLTE
+95 GCKTLADYLTE

-121 SNKGFTKL
+121 SSQGFNKF
-129 TSQEDDPDPDFSKI
+129 TSQEDVPDPDFSKI

-149 ETINEVN
+149 ETMNEV
-156 GERPYFL
+156 GSEQPYFL

-178 FDKYDDFSE
+178 FDKYDDFSQE
-187 GYYEDK
+187 YFENK
-193 KRNLRN
+193 EENLRN

-214 YFNNLSKKQS
+214 YFKNISGKQS

-234 HGMGVGEKVGERAY
+234 HGMGIGEKVGERAY

-271 GKEISELVRAI
+271 GKEIDKLTRAI
-282 DVMPTILDCLQVSTD
+282 DIMPTILDCLEIPID
-297 QSCLRMQGQS
+297 RSCLRMQGES
-307 LLNLIN
+307 MLNLLNKTE
-313 QTTDQNKS
+313 QS
-321 KTDED
+321 KPDTDED

-347 NAPNI
+347 SSPNI

-365 LTPDT
+365 LTPNT

-377 NDPQELKNV
+377 NDPQELKNLI
-386 VDEYP
+386 EEHP
-391 LVVTKLKDKLQSIID
+391 LIVTKLKDKLQSIID
-406 ECTSG
+406 DCASD

>member
-1 LKLLEILN
+1 
-9 NIFSNDIL
+9 
-17 YSDMKKYNVILLLI
+17 MKKYNIILLLI
-31 DGARIDRLFQF
+31 DGTRIDRLDKF
-42 PIFKKLKEEGCFF
+42 PIFKRLKEDGCFF
-55 SEMIT
+55 SEVIA

-88 MFQDPKT
+88 MFQNPKT
-95 GCKTLAEYLTE
+95 GCKTLADYLTE

-121 SNKGFTKL
+121 SNQGFNKF
-129 TSQEDDPDPDFSKI
+129 TSQEDVPDPDFSKI

-149 ETINEVN
+149 ETTNEVD
-156 GERPYFL
+156 GEQPYFL

-178 FDKYDDFSE
+178 FDKYDDFSQE
-187 GYYEDK
+187 YFENK
-193 KRNLRN
+193 EENLRN
-199 YDEYLKEAADYLDEI
+199 YDEYLKEASDYLDEI
-214 YFNNLSKKQS
+214 YFKNISGKQS
-224 NDSIIIIMTD
+224 NDSIIIVMTD
-234 HGMGVGEKVGERAY
+234 HGMGIGEKVGERAY

-271 GKEISELVRAI
+271 GKEIDKLARAI
-282 DVMPTILDCLQVSTD
+282 DIMPTILDCLEIPID

-307 LLNLIN
+307 MLNLLNKTE
-313 QTTDQNKS
+313 QS
-321 KTDED
+321 KPDTDED

-347 NAPNI
+347 SSPNI

-365 LTPDT
+365 LTPNT

-377 NDPQELKNV
+377 NDPQELKNMIEEHPV
-386 VDEYP
+386 I
-391 LVVTKLKDKLQSIID
+391 VTKLKDKLQSIID
-406 ECTSG
+406 DCASD

>member
-1 LKLLEILN
+1 
-9 NIFSNDIL
+9 
-17 YSDMKKYNVILLLI
+17 MKINASKCKVI
-31 DGARIDRLFQF
+31 
-42 PIFKKLKEEGCFF
+42 
-55 SEMIT
+55 S
-60 SAPYTLVAMN
+60 
-70 SIFTGM
+70 
-76 YGSKNGIDAYHK
+76 
-88 MFQDPKT
+88 
-95 GCKTLAEYLTE
+95 
-106 NGWYTRGDAMRLSLV
+106 
-121 SNKGFTKL
+121 
-129 TSQEDDPDPDFSKI
+129 PDPICDIQIEGEPVDKVENLVYLGSVVPSVLKIKETVSKSTFSFT
-143 HKEILD
+143 EVGLTD
-149 ETINEVN
+149 VENEVN
-156 GERPYFL
+156 
-163 YLHYPKIHHSIKESV
+163 
-178 FDKYDDFSE
+178 
-187 GYYEDK
+187 
-193 KRNLRN
+193 NLRK

-214 YFNNLSKKQS
+214 YFKNLSGKQG
-224 NDSIIIIMTD
+224 NDSIIIVMTD
-234 HGMGVGEKVGERAY
+234 HGMGIGEKVGERAY

-370 WELYNLE
+370 WELYNLK

>member
-1 LKLLEILN
+1 
-9 NIFSNDIL
+9 
-17 YSDMKKYNVILLLI
+17 
-31 DGARIDRLFQF
+31 
-42 PIFKKLKEEGCFF
+42 
-55 SEMIT
+55 
-60 SAPYTLVAMN
+60 
-70 SIFTGM
+70 
-76 YGSKNGIDAYHK
+76 
-88 MFQDPKT
+88 
-95 GCKTLAEYLTE
+95 
-106 NGWYTRGDAMRLSLV
+106 
-121 SNKGFTKL
+121 
-129 TSQEDDPDPDFSKI
+129 
-143 HKEILD
+143 
-149 ETINEVN
+149 
-156 GERPYFL
+156 
-163 YLHYPKIHHSIKESV
+163 
-178 FDKYDDFSE
+178 
-187 GYYEDK
+187 
-193 KRNLRN
+193 
-199 YDEYLKEAADYLDEI
+199 
-214 YFNNLSKKQS
+214 
-224 NDSIIIIMTD
+224 MTD
-234 HGMGVGEKVGERAY
+234 HGMGVGEKVGEMAY

-271 GKEISELVRAI
+271 GKEIGELVRAI
-282 DVMPTILDCLQVSTD
+282 DVMPTILDCLEVSTD

-347 NAPNI
+347 NTPNI

-370 WELYNLE
+370 WELYNLK

>member
-9 NIFSNDIL
+9 NIFPSDIL

-214 YFNNLSKKQS
+214 YFKNLSAKQK

-370 WELYNLE
+370 WELYNLK